1 MKSRQTIGMRVHLV
15 TDDGVEVGTGVV
27 DMPITLTH
35 PKVVKA
41 GEVVQVEVS
50 VDAPPTLVKYSIN
63 TDKERALT
71 SRPSVAEDRD
81 ARRLTEHKTTT
92 SDSTD
97 RDGAVES

>member
-1 MKSRQTIGMRVHLV
+1 MKSKQTIGMRVHLV

-41 GEVVQVEVS
+41 GEAVQVEVS
-50 VDAPPTLVKYSIN
+50 VDAPPTLVKYSIDG
-63 TDKERALT
+63 DKRALA
-71 SRPSVAEDRD
+71 SRPTVAEDRD

-97 RDGAVES
+97 WDRAVES

>member
-1 MKSRQTIGMRVHLV
+1 MKSRQSIGMRIHLV

-50 VDAPPTLVKYSIN
+50 ADVPPTLAEYSIN
-63 TDKERALT
+63 MDKERALT
-71 SRPSVAEDRD
+71 SRPSVAEDRNG
-81 ARRLTEHKTTT
+81 RRLTKHKTTT
-92 SDSTD
+92 SDSTE
-97 RDGAVES
+97 RVGP